1 MALTDKLTAIGDAI
15 RSKSGKTAKIPLA
28 QMPAEIINLQSL
40 NFEVIVCKSVSELP
54 ETAKQNTIAV
64 FTENM
69 TGYSFNPAEPASPK
83 EGMVWFKTGK
93 SSIVAFD
100 AVEENPIQ
108 ICPVGAY
115 QYSNGAFKSIEAKTY
130 LNGWID
136 WKFDLY
142 LIQNGVYNEDAF
154 GKPTLNYAQIT
165 ADGATI
171 GQNQSITAG
180 NFVDFSEYDSVEID
194 VSRRDESCDLLVQFL
209 DSSNNKSAEVRMGV
223 SGTGKFTANLPVL
236 DGNFKV
242 RLYGVTNNN
251 YYSLTVSDVRFIPQ

>member
-1 MALTDKLTAIGDAI
+1 M
-15 RSKSGKTAKIPLA
+15 GKCFLHGNGGTG
-28 QMPAEIINLQSL
+28 L
-40 NFEVIVCKSVSELP
+40 NFEVVAYKSAAELP
-54 ETAKQNTIAV
+54 ATAALNTISV

-69 TGYSFNPAEPASPK
+69 TGYTFNPAEPASPK
-83 EGMVWFKTGK
+83 EGLVWFKTGN
-93 SSIVAFD
+93 SSKVAFD
-100 AVEENPIQ
+100 VVEDDPIR

-115 QYSNGAFKSIEAKTY
+115 QYSGGAWKSIEAKTY

-142 LIQNGVYNEDAF
+142 LIQNGVYNEDIF

-165 ADGATI
+165 AGGAII
-171 GQNQSITAG
+171 GQNQSITAE
-180 NFVDFSEYDSVEID
+180 NFVDFSEYGGVEIA
-194 VSRRDESCDLLVQFL
+194 VSRRDEGCDLLVQFL
-209 DSSNNKSAEVRMGV
+209 DASNNKSAEVKMGV

-251 YYSLTVSDVRFIPQ
+251 FYSLTVSDVRFITV